1 MQQMATVFLGTF
13 FVMFVG
19 MGSLF
24 IEKMGA
30 ITFGGVSLA
39 WGAIITTNIYM
50 FGHISGAHI
59 NPALTF
65 SLALVGQFP
74 WRLVPVYVTAEVF
87 GTVMASLLLKWL
99 FSQMDAELMLTLP
112 VGPNPAS
119 DLKVGVLEFIITF
132 MYALTSWCCRA
143 DSRASKD
150 LAGVAVGAV
159 FFVNAIIAG
168 KVTGASMNPARSIGP
183 AIAVNN
189 FSKIWIYLL
198 STLLGAILA
207 TSLFFSLLLPEK
219 SDGVVKQDGG
229 QKYSF
234 STEPLPTIVTE
245 TRHKGYTYST
255 SFVIHNVAARNQ

>member
-1 MQQMATVFLGTF
+1 MVTVFLGTF

-19 MGSLF
+19 IGSLF

-30 ITFGGVSLA
+30 ITFSGVALA
-39 WGAIITTNIYM
+39 WGTIVSTNIYM

-74 WRLVPVYVTAEVF
+74 WRQVPVYVTSEVL
-87 GTVMASLLLKWL
+87 GALMASVLLKCL
-99 FSQMDAELMLTLP
+99 FIEMDAEVMLTLP

-132 MYALTSWCCRA
+132 MYALASCCCRA

-150 LAGVAVGAV
+150 LAGVAVGGVV
-159 FFVNAIIAG
+159 FVIAIIAG
-168 KVTGASMNPARSIGP
+168 RVTGASMNPARSIGP

-198 STLLGAILA
+198 STLLGSILA
-207 TSLFFSLLLPEK
+207 TSLFFFHLMPMPDK
-219 SDGVVKQDGG
+219 NDGVIKQDGC

-234 STEPLPTIVTE
+234 STELLPTIVTG
-245 TRHKGYTYST
+245 THHKGYTYSS
-255 SFVIHNVAARNQ
+255 SFVIHNVAARNL